1 MNINFK
7 VLVQESFPSSLLGRI
22 ITINSSIVNCM
33 IPIGSFL
40 GGFIV
45 KKYGARPAIILEGLA
60 QLVTA
65 VFYLI
70 MFLKRKRA

>member
-1 MNINFK
+1 
-7 VLVQESFPSSLLGRI
+7 
-22 ITINSSIVNCM
+22 M

-45 KKYGARPAIILEGLA
+45 KNYGARPAIILEGLA